1 MDKENIRVT
10 GVMINYYFICK
21 RKLWYFSH
29 GIQMEQEHDNVII
42 GKLIDE
48 NSYGKEKKHI
58 LIDGIINIDFMDGMK
73 VIHEVKK
80 SKSIEEAA
88 QWQLKYYIYYLKKKG
103 IDGVKGVI
111 DYPTLKQRVK
121 IELTQ
126 EDEVE
131 VEKILEEIQGIVS
144 DSKIPDLLN
153 NKVCKSCAYYEMC
166 YV

>member
-48 NSYGKEKKHI
+48 NSYGREKKHI

>member
-48 NSYGKEKKHI
+48 NSYGREKKHI
-58 LIDGIINIDFMDGMK
+58 MIDGVINIDFMDGMK

-80 SKSIEEAA
+80 SKSIEEAGI
-88 QWQLKYYIYYLKKKG
+88 WQLKYYIYYLKNKG
-103 IDGVKGVI
+103 IDEIKGLI

-121 IELTQ
+121 VELT
-126 EDEVE
+126 ESDEIRVKE
-131 VEKILEEIQGIVS
+131 ILEDIQSIVS
-144 DSKIPDLLN
+144 GKNIPDLLN

>member
-48 NSYGKEKKHI
+48 NSYGREKKHI

-88 QWQLKYYIYYLKKKG
+88 KWQLKYYIYYLKKKG

-121 IELTQ
+121 IELTR

-131 VEKILEEIQGIVS
+131 VEKILEEIQEIVS

>member
-1 MDKENIRVT
+1 MDKKNIRVT

-48 NSYGKEKKHI
+48 NSYGREKKHI